1 MRIIAACLAFLSVV
15 ALSRGAPDAAQV
27 ARVQQQITEA
37 RQEVLQLYG
46 ADLDG
51 LSEGVVFPG
60 GPQIRQQ
67 LVERFL
73 RAFALGDSFV
83 IAVGGMSDVAGHGNY
98 FEEAYP
104 NVCGDALRPV
114 FEAAGVRFQVRNM
127 AMGGVPSFPNSV
139 CMADNFGG
147 DADVVVWD
155 FRMVERDV
163 HKGELFIRQALLMP
177 RAPFVMYKRYQ
188 SYLRKDLK
196 YAWAPYYTLHKLLQ
210 GLLDQH
216 TIGGDADPGGEL
228 INTDTGFLFPLAE
241 SKPEIG
247 RAHV

>member
-1 MRIIAACLAFLSVV
+1 MRVLAALCVV
-15 ALSRGAPDAAQV
+15 ALDAARGAPDAAQV
-27 ARVQQQITEA
+27 ARVQQQIAETRREIL
-37 RQEVLQLYG
+37 ELYG

-60 GPQIRQQ
+60 GPQGRQQ

-196 YAWAPYYTLHKLLQ
+196 YAWEPAGLHVVDEMAAYNKL
-210 GLLDQH
+210 
-216 TIGGDADPGGEL
+216 
-228 INTDTGFLFPLAE
+228 
-241 SKPEIG
+241 KK
-247 RAHV
+247 R

>member
-1 MRIIAACLAFLSVV
+1 M
-15 ALSRGAPDAAQV
+15 
-27 ARVQQQITEA
+27 
-37 RQEVLQLYG
+37 
-46 ADLDG
+46 
-51 LSEGVVFPG
+51 
-60 GPQIRQQ
+60 
-67 LVERFL
+67 
-73 RAFALGDSFV
+73 

-196 YAWAPYYTLHKLLQ
+196 YAWGPAGAARRRRDGGLQ
-210 GLLDQH
+210 QAEEAVAALQNDRFC
-216 TIGGDADPGGEL
+216 AKDPCPCRSG
-228 INTDTGFLFPLAE
+228 PLARRLQAAAV
-241 SKPEIG
+241 P
-247 RAHV
+247 RAPACKSSFGAPSNWTHLHDGLEDDASTLSVDNTG